1 MNSCER
7 CLKCF
12 RDNFDLSRH
21 QSRIRQCK
29 IKIVEKD
36 IPQIAE
42 KDTLEGKKDTLE
54 GKKDTLEG
62 KKDTLEGKK
71 DTCKYC
77 LNEYSSKKY
86 KNTHENICKQKDDPI
101 RQLEIE
107 QDICPVLPASKTC
120 CRYCDKELSRVSYLN
135 KHTLICKERSEYLSL
150 LEKQKKSNTFINIG
164 TQNNNNITNN
174 KLILNFGKENL
185 NHVQIEN
192 VINLLRG
199 IRKEFG
205 NNQVYLMAGDLITS
219 FDNYIREEPENNN
232 LLIPDAKCLY
242 AETRI
247 ENGWEKKSIDYSL
260 NKAFKSSANE
270 LYTRKKEINDT
281 NDKVFKSD
289 TNKEIFLEVKQFAD
303 KGFSHYPT
311 SEELRK
317 VKTNFKLSK
326 LKNKVILDF

>member
-36 IPQIAE
+36 VPQIAE
-42 KDTLEGKKDTLE
+42 KSTSLTEKSTPLTEKDTPLTE
-54 GKKDTLEG
+54 KDTFEN
-62 KKDTLEGKK
+62 KKN
-71 DTCKYC
+71 TCKYC
-77 LNEYSSKKY
+77 LNVFTRSNNKII
-86 KNTHENICKQKDDPI
+86 HENACKQKDDPI

-107 QDICPVLPASKTC
+107 QDICPILPDSKTE
-120 CRYCDKELSRVSYLN
+120 CRYCNKNLCRTALLN